1 MLLSVPPKIA
11 YRKGALDKLYEE
23 GKT

>member
-23 GKT
+23 EKT

>member
-23 GKT
+23 EKA